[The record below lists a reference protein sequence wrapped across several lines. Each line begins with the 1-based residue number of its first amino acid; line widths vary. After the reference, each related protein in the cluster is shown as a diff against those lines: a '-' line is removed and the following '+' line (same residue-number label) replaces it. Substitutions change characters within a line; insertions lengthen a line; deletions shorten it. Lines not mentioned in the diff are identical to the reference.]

1 MLIVWPYMPSHW
13 SAQHLGLDNAL
24 KEFAPGCMPHPASA
38 PQRRVHALP
47 TILKQGALAWNSRAL
62 PWAWTQ
68 WSNRCSGCPGARA
81 TAWKQTGS
89 VIACSAI
96 TACTWPDAN
105 VVCSSLKWETET
117 CISMVV
123 LCFPGGAFGVGRWCR
138 RWCQGIW
145 QHRRC
150 WRCRQFDVCAAH
162 RQRLEQGHWR
172 QYGLWEARPGLIAPV
187 FLKGSLWSYALGLN
201 WHHLHWIVN
210 EELPPYPT

>member
-81 TAWKQTGS
+81 TAWKQNWLRYCLLGDNG
-89 VIACSAI
+89 VH
-96 TACTWPDAN
+96 
-105 VVCSSLKWETET
+105 
-117 CISMVV
+117 
-123 LCFPGGAFGVGRWCR
+123 GAWCE
-138 RWCQGIW
+138 
-145 QHRRC
+145 
-150 WRCRQFDVCAAH
+150 CRLLL
-162 RQRLEQGHWR
+162 LEMGDWD
-172 QYGLWEARPGLIAPV
+172 L
-187 FLKGSLWSYALGLN
+187 
-201 WHHLHWIVN
+201 HLHGCPL
-210 EELPPYPT
+210 LPWRRFWGRQMMPQMMPRDLAAPTVLAMPAVRRLRCS